1 MSTGEGGNPKPIGYC
16 WWCNEDLHSF
26 QEAEAHIYD
35 GSGTCPLFNEMRR
48 EPSTP
53 PVSEILLL
61 EDSGTTLRRT
71 LSNRKLWKG
80 L

>member
-1 MSTGEGGNPKPIGYC
+1 MSTGENSNPIIGFC
-16 WWCNEDLHSF
+16 WWCNEDVHSF

-35 GSGTCPLFNEMRR
+35 GSGACPKFNEMRR

-53 PVSEILLL
+53 PVSEIFL
-61 EDSGTTLRRT
+61 EDSGTTLKRT
-71 LSNRKLWKG
+71 LSNRKLWRG

>member
-35 GSGTCPLFNEMRR
+35 GNGACPVLREMSQKQ
-48 EPSTP
+48 STP
-53 PVSEILLL
+53 PLLQIIL
-61 EDSGTTLRRT
+61 DGRRLT
-71 LSNRKLWKG
+71 KRLAKNYLIGWEKE
-80 L
+80 